1 MMRSKFFII
10 ILMILGLAL
19 PSSAQ
24 DNSLENA
31 ERPDTKAEPMKAVQV
46 PIDKVIEILKDPR
59 YKEEEKLDEQR
70 NELMGVIKDIFDF
83 EKISQLSLGRFRKKL
98 NDEQMTR
105 FIDHFTELLVD
116 TYLNQVQKEFQ
127 NEEVEYVEQTYHP
140 SDNERAQVKTLVVRK
155 NTKIP
160 VDYSLYIKDG
170 RWRVYDIRVEGVSLI
185 KNYRTQFEKIL
196 LNQSPDV
203 LIEKLEKKNI
213 DTDMEARK

>member
-46 PIDKVIEILKDPR
+46 SIDKVIEILKDPR

-70 NELMGVIKDIFDF
+70 DELMGVIKDIFDF

-116 TYLNQVQKEFQ
+116 TYLKQVQKEFQ
-127 NEEVEYVEQTYHP
+127 NEEVEYAEQTYHP

-155 NTKIP
+155 DTKIP

>member
-70 NELMGVIKDIFDF
+70 DELMGVIKDIFDF